1 MTIEPR
7 STTALRI
14 LFPTPGDDDVLS
26 LYVRAEHSAISWNR
40 TSATFTLG
48 SVASFATYFSAFPA
62 AYWRSHAGVRAV
74 TLAGSISGEATVT
87 LFVAE
92 GDSPARAVSS
102 VTVSN
107 GAVSLSTPVE
117 PSCSWVWFEVEAG
130 PEGATLTGGSWEVDE
145 GPIATATVCI
155 TTHNRPSDC
164 VGVLRTL
171 SDDDELAHLVERIVV
186 IDQGESRIRDH
197 PDFRPVAD
205 ALGDRLRVIEQA
217 NFGGSGGFSRGM
229 IESLQES
236 ASHTLL
242 LDDDVKLEPESLRRV
257 LAFSGRV
264 SPKTIVGAQMLSLT
278 DRTLLHSYGERVERK
293 GFWWTP
299 VDPRLSSLD
308 LALRPVDTTAGLRA
322 MLDVDF
328 NGWWMCLIPADT
340 IRRIGA
346 ALPFF
351 IKWDDVEFGLRAH
364 SDGGST
370 VTLPG
375 AAIWHMP
382 WTGKDDGLDWQAYY
396 QLRNR
401 IVSALIH
408 STSPRGGGVLGSSFA
423 QDVNHIIC
431 LQYGSAAARRLA
443 LLDVLRGPRHLPETS
458 VRRIADVRDLLQ
470 RAGQV
475 VVSPEHLAVDDPT
488 GAVIAPR
495 GIAGTLVRA
504 GRVAL
509 HQLSP
514 VRASN
519 STTVQRA
526 LSRHAGKWWSL
537 GLLDSASVASATGQ
551 GVFIARR
558 DSLTAL
564 SLLRAAALIRLRLWW
579 RWHSLAREYRRA
591 APELSSPAS
600 WAQTFDTTPTVA
612 DRARG

>member
-1 MTIEPR
+1 MTIESR

-14 LFPTPGDDDVLS
+14 LFPAPGDDDVLS
-26 LYVRAEHSAISWNR
+26 LYVRADRSAITWNR
-40 TSATFTLG
+40 TSATFTAR
-48 SVASFATYFSAFPA
+48 SAASFATYFSAFPA

-74 TLAGSISGEATVT
+74 TLAGSISGEATVA

-92 GDSPARAVSS
+92 GESPARKVSS

-107 GAVSLSTPVE
+107 GAISLSTPVE

-130 PEGATLTGGSWEVDE
+130 PEGATLTSASWEVDE
-145 GPIATATVCI
+145 GPMATATVCI

-164 VGVLRTL
+164 IGVLRTL
-171 SDDDELAHLVERIVV
+171 SEDDELGHLVERIVV
-186 IDQGESRIRDH
+186 IDQGESLIRDH
-197 PDFRPVAD
+197 PEFRPVAD
-205 ALGDRLRVIEQA
+205 ALGGRLRVIEQD

-229 IESLQES
+229 IESLRES
-236 ASHTLL
+236 ASHALL
-242 LDDDVKLEPESLRRV
+242 LDDDVKLEPESLRRM
-257 LAFSGRV
+257 LAFAGRV

-308 LALRPVDTTAGLRA
+308 LAARPVDTTAGLRA

-328 NGWWMCLIPADT
+328 NGWWMCLVPTDT

-351 IKWDDVEFGLRAH
+351 IKWDDVEFGLRAQ

-401 IVSALIH
+401 VVSALIH
-408 STSPRGGGVLGSSFA
+408 SVSSRGGGVLGSSFA

-443 LLDVLRGPRHLPETS
+443 LMDVLRGPRHLPETS
-458 VRRIADVRDLLQ
+458 IQRLSDVRDLLQ

-475 VVSPEHLAVDDPT
+475 VVSSEHLTVDDPT
-488 GAVIAPR
+488 SAVLAPR
-495 GIAGTLVRA
+495 GLAGTLLRA

-509 HQLSP
+509 HQLAP
-514 VRASN
+514 VRAS
-519 STTVQRA
+519 SATTVQRA
-526 LSRHAGKWWSL
+526 LPRQAGKWWSL
-537 GLLDSASVASATGQ
+537 GLLDSACVDSATGQ

-558 DSLTAL
+558 DTPTAL
-564 SLLRAAALIRLRLWW
+564 SLLRAAVLIRVRLWW
-579 RWHSLAREYRRA
+579 RWPSLAREYRRA
-591 APELSSPAS
+591 APEMSSPAS
-600 WAQTFDTTPTVA
+600 WAQIFDTAPTVD
-612 DRARG
+612 DRTPG